1 MHGSVADSGMK
12 FDSDVVA
19 DLCLWRCDFGC
30 AQLQENAKQ
39 SQFMTEG
46 VFRYI
51 ARWRFSNVRDR
62 YSSKCRMRGS
72 VADPGMKFDSDVVED
87 LCL

>member
-51 ARWRFSNVRDR
+51 ARWRLSNVRDR
-62 YSSKCRMRGS
+62 YSSKCRMRGR

>member
-1 MHGSVADSGMK
+1 
-12 FDSDVVA
+12 
-19 DLCLWRCDFGC
+19 
-30 AQLQENAKQ
+30 
-39 SQFMTEG
+39 MTEI

-51 ARWRFSNVRDR
+51 ARWRLSNVRDR
-62 YSSKCRMRGS
+62 YSNKCRMRGS

>member
-1 MHGSVADSGMK
+1 
-12 FDSDVVA
+12 
-19 DLCLWRCDFGC
+19 
-30 AQLQENAKQ
+30 
-39 SQFMTEG
+39 MTEI

-51 ARWRFSNVRDR
+51 ARWRLSNVRDR